1 MKPTKDEK
9 ALLYHLIGY
18 DIAGI
23 AFVKLLALSYHVVV
37 LSPQYGE
44 NTASFQLFRCRTLWP
59 RHFIG
64 LPFGP
69 QESINDFLWY
79 SHFLKAFS
87 GDPND
92 EKDFLSVCLEL
103 YETAYQSFAVS
114 KPTKNWK
121 RPYPH
126 HIKDETAMP
135 HYGRAFW
142 KAVFKFVVDTR
153 FQLERKSSLEII
165 WRSRNNSSKLDFM

>member
-1 MKPTKDEK
+1 MKLTKDGK

-44 NTASFQLFRCRTLWP
+44 KTASFQLFRCRTLWL

-64 LPFGP
+64 FPFGA
-69 QESINDFLWY
+69 QESINHFLWH
-79 SHFLKAFS
+79 SHFLKAFV
-87 GDPND
+87 GDSNG

-103 YETAYQSFAVS
+103 YKTAYQSFAVF
-114 KPTKNWK
+114 KPMKN
-121 RPYPH
+121 
-126 HIKDETAMP
+126 
-135 HYGRAFW
+135 
-142 KAVFKFVVDTR
+142 
-153 FQLERKSSLEII
+153 
-165 WRSRNNSSKLDFM
+165 

>member
-18 DIAGI
+18 DIVRI

-37 LSPQYGE
+37 LSLHYGE

-59 RHFIG
+59 RHFNG

-69 QESINDFLWY
+69 QESINDFLWH

-114 KPTKNWK
+114 KPTKN
-121 RPYPH
+121 
-126 HIKDETAMP
+126 
-135 HYGRAFW
+135 
-142 KAVFKFVVDTR
+142 
-153 FQLERKSSLEII
+153 
-165 WRSRNNSSKLDFM
+165 

>member
-1 MKPTKDEK
+1 MKPTKDGK

-23 AFVKLLALSYHVVV
+23 AFVKLLALSYYVVI
-37 LSPQYGE
+37 LSPHYGE
-44 NTASFQLFRCRTLWP
+44 NTASFQLFRCRTLWL
-59 RHFIG
+59 RHFIDS
-64 LPFGP
+64 PFVP
-69 QESINDFLWY
+69 QESINYFLWY

-114 KPTKNWK
+114 KPTKN
-121 RPYPH
+121 
-126 HIKDETAMP
+126 
-135 HYGRAFW
+135 
-142 KAVFKFVVDTR
+142 
-153 FQLERKSSLEII
+153 
-165 WRSRNNSSKLDFM
+165 

>member
-23 AFVKLLALSYHVVV
+23 AFVKLLALSYYVVV

-44 NTASFQLFRCRTLWP
+44 KTASFQLFLCRTLWL

-64 LPFGP
+64 FPFGA
-69 QESINDFLWY
+69 QESINHFLWY
-79 SHFLKAFS
+79 SHFLKVFS

-92 EKDFLSVCLEL
+92 EKDFLSVFLEL
-103 YETAYQSFAVS
+103 HETISIFYCLQTNE
-114 KPTKNWK
+114 KLK
-121 RPYPH
+121 
-126 HIKDETAMP
+126 
-135 HYGRAFW
+135 
-142 KAVFKFVVDTR
+142 KAVPTPYKR
-153 FQLERKSSLEII
+153 
-165 WRSRNNSSKLDFM
+165 